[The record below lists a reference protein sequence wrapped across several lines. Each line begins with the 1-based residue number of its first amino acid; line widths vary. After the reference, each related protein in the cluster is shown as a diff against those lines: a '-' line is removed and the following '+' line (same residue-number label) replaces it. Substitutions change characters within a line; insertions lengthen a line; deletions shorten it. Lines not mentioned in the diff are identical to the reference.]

1 MAGSVFAKLHARMG
15 SISRKEICTNELMV
29 QLQAFKISARF
40 VAPNVHS
47 RPLGPSVPSTHAN
60 GGLRERER
68 AYIHGVQRLE
78 RHLSR
83 ERMWLC
89 MMRALELQSPWC
101 TPERHH
107 DELKEA
113 QKKLHEDDDR
123 ESVRHG
129 PHSSHGKEVEYH
141 TRARFQMI

>member
-1 MAGSVFAKLHARMG
+1 MG
-15 SISRKEICTNELMV
+15 
-29 QLQAFKISARF
+29 
-40 VAPNVHS
+40 
-47 RPLGPSVPSTHAN
+47 THAN

-129 PHSSHGKEVEYH
+129 PHSSHGKVVVSHQGTLPNDLSAPEPPHAVLLLVYAAKAR
-141 TRARFQMI
+141 TRRCPHARGLRRLPVF

>member
-60 GGLRERER
+60 GGLRERESIYTR
-68 AYIHGVQRLE
+68 RPTLGAASVE
-78 RHLSR
+78 R
-83 ERMWLC
+83 ENV
-89 MMRALELQSPWC
+89 AV
-101 TPERHH
+101 H
-107 DELKEA
+107 D
-113 QKKLHEDDDR
+113 
-123 ESVRHG
+123 
-129 PHSSHGKEVEYH
+129 
-141 TRARFQMI
+141 ARTGIAVAVVHA